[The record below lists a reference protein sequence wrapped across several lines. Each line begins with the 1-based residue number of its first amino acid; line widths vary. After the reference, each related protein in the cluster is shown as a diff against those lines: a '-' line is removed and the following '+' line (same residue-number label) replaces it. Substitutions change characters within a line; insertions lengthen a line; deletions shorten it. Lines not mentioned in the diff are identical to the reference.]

1 MAMNATMLRTHS
13 EHSSRDHEQ
22 RCHRCHRCPSP
33 TCHVPL
39 KMRRVF
45 RKKGGTFRPHVSKDD
60 RDKLLFDIT
69 EITPPPRKLGT
80 FRLEPSAACGDLISA
95 RVRVEGES
103 EKVEQ
108 PFIIKKV
115 SWKYEYVQGSYR
127 MVAKGADVKMVSRDS
142 TEKFLNRMLPSKSPA
157 DDAEEEALDR
167 APSRQREMIDDYPPL
182 TFDEGVPPL

>member
-1 MAMNATMLRTHS
+1 
-13 EHSSRDHEQ
+13 
-22 RCHRCHRCPSP
+22 
-33 TCHVPL
+33 
-39 KMRRVF
+39 MRRVF

-115 SWKYEYVQGSYR
+115 SWKYEYLQGSYR
-127 MVAKGADVKMVSRDS
+127 MVARPRSSS
-142 TEKFLNRMLPSKSPA
+142 TACSPRSPRQTTPKKKRSIA
-157 DDAEEEALDR
+157 RR
-167 APSRQREMIDDYPPL
+167 AGSAR
-182 TFDEGVPPL
+182 